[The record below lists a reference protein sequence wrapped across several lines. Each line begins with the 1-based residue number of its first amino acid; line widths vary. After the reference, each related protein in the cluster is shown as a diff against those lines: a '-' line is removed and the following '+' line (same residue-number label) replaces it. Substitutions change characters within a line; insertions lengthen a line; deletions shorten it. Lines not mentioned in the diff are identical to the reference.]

1 MAQNDLVVP
10 ILANN
15 SLFSTMW
22 KLDWLSTDVYGLSS
36 QVSGRVWLWSTKG
49 TCWQALTRPERPRY
63 GFCVALNPNIAAF
76 TARTEMTVNFFPGP
90 TFSLSEML
98 SSPDVRGDML
108 GVTGACVVGEWWLQ
122 TRQTDSWPSPP
133 GGTDHYLLN

>member
-22 KLDWLSTDVYGLSS
+22 KLDRLGTDAYGLSS

-49 TCWQALTRPERPRY
+49 TCWQALARPERPRY

-98 SSPDVRGDML
+98 SSPDVESGR
-108 GVTGACVVGEWWLQ
+108 
-122 TRQTDSWPSPP
+122 
-133 GGTDHYLLN
+133 

>member
-22 KLDWLSTDVYGLSS
+22 KLDRLSTDAYGLPS
-36 QVSGRVWLWSTKG
+36 QVSGRVWLWPTKG
-49 TCWQALTRPERPRY
+49 TDWQALTGFVRARY
-63 GFCVALNPNIAAF
+63 GLCTSLNPNITAF
-76 TARTEMTVNFFPGP
+76 TVRTEMTVIFFSGP

-108 GVTGACVVGEWWLQ
+108 GVTGACVVGE
-122 TRQTDSWPSPP
+122 
-133 GGTDHYLLN
+133 